1 MNTIPTNPLST
12 RMRWRNT
19 YLRWS
24 NCLRLWRTHNYFKKL
39 AFLVFHT
46 SDFATVAEKVS
57 CGSLLSF
64 AFKVCFVDVVRNLW
78 RQSGTYTPTLTFG
91 LWGRGFKNTLYMYMY
106 MFLLL
111 LNFLVTKQDQ
121 GCDLPS
127 LKMSRFFVCD
137 VMLRNKSLI
146 EIREKFKYVKQN
158 TRALD
163 DLQCETMIKLFKE
176 MGTKNDPSARRQS
189 SPSHTAFDIL
199 HK

>member
-78 RQSGTYTPTLTFG
+78 RQSGTYTPTLTYKIVG
-91 LWGRGFKNTLYMYMY
+91 N
-106 MFLLL
+106 
-111 LNFLVTKQDQ
+111 NFLKN
-121 GCDLPS
+121 S
-127 LKMSRFFVCD
+127 LHVHVHVSFKIQFSFNKTGPRMRSTEVWKCLGFLYVMSCWD
-137 VMLRNKSLI
+137 II
-146 EIREKFKYVKQN
+146 EW
-158 TRALD
+158 
-163 DLQCETMIKLFKE
+163 
-176 MGTKNDPSARRQS
+176 
-189 SPSHTAFDIL
+189 
-199 HK
+199 